1 MPGLE
6 AGADRIGFH
15 SFRGGA
21 MQNEGPFIS
30 RFGVDRQG
38 ISTKGTVYWNLSPAR
53 LIEMAVRRGE
63 AMLASEG
70 PLVCLTG
77 SQTGR
82 SPQDKFLVTDPAID
96 GEIWWGDVNRRFERE
111 RFDALRQRVLE
122 YLGTRDLFVFDGS
135 AGADPRFRLPVRV
148 ITEYAWHNLFA
159 RNMFLRES
167 DGARL
172 ADFEPGFTVIDAA
185 LFQADPAR
193 DGTRSSTF
201 ILLDLARRLVL
212 IGGTRYAGEIKKSV
226 FSVMNYLLPKQ
237 QVLPMHCSANYGGSR
252 DDVALFFGLSGTG
265 KTTLS
270 SDPHRTLIGDDEHGW
285 SADGVFNVEGGC
297 YAKVIRLSP
306 EGEPEIFATTR
317 CFGTV
322 LENVVCDEESRRLD
336 LDADSYTE
344 NTRSSYPLTQL
355 SNVDLG
361 GCAGHPKNIL
371 FLTCDALGVLPP
383 ISRLSEDQAMYHFL
397 SGYTARVA
405 GTERGVTE
413 PKVTFSTCFGSP
425 FLPLHPGVYAQ
436 MLGER
441 LRRHGSQVWLVNT
454 GWTGGPYGVGHRI
467 KLSQTRRMVHA
478 ALAGEIRSTPTWTDP
493 IFGLAVP
500 EAIEGVPQGIL
511 RPRDSWKSGAEYD
524 ERAAQLADMFAAN
537 FEKYAAGVKESVRAA
552 GPRRL
557 AAR

>member
-1 MPGLE
+1 MK
-6 AGADRIGFH
+6 
-15 SFRGGA
+15 
-21 MQNEGPFIS
+21 NEGPFIS
-30 RFGVDRQG
+30 SFGIERQG
-38 ISTKGTVYWNLSPAR
+38 LSAARTVYWNLPPAR
-53 LIEMAVRRGE
+53 LCEMAVLRGE
-63 AMLASEG
+63 AKLANEG

-82 SPQDKFLVTDPAID
+82 SPQDKFVVGDPAID
-96 GEIWWGDVNRRFERE
+96 GEIWWGEVNRRFERE
-111 RFDALRQRVLE
+111 RFTALWERVRQ
-122 YLGTRDLFVFDGS
+122 YLAASDLFVFDGY
-135 AGADPRFRLPVRV
+135 AAAEPRYRLPVRV
-148 ITEYAWHNLFA
+148 ITELAWHNLFA

-167 DGARL
+167 DGGRL
-172 ADFEPGFTVIDAA
+172 ASFQPGFTVVDAA

-201 ILLDLARRLVL
+201 ILLDLARRVVL

-237 QVLPMHCSANYGGSR
+237 QVMPMHCSANYGATR

-270 SDPHRTLIGDDEHGW
+270 ADPSRTLIGDDEHGW

-306 EGEPEIFATTR
+306 KGEPEIYETTR
-317 CFGTV
+317 RFGTV
-322 LENVVCDEESRRLD
+322 LENVVCDDPTRELD
-336 LDADSYTE
+336 LDDDSLTE

-355 SNVDLG
+355 ASVDLG
-361 GCAGHPKNIL
+361 GCAGHPRDVV

-383 ISRLSEDQAMYHFL
+383 ISRLTPEQAMYHFL

-413 PKVTFSTCFGSP
+413 PKVTFSTCFASP
-425 FLPLHPGVYAQ
+425 FLPLHPGVYAR

-441 LRRHGSQVWLVNT
+441 LAQHRARVWLINT
-454 GWTGGPYGVGHRI
+454 GWTGGPYGTGKRI
-467 KLSQTRRMVHA
+467 QLGFTRRMVHA
-478 ALAGEIRSTPTWTDP
+478 ALAGELDGAPTWTDP

-500 EAIEGVPQGIL
+500 ERVDGVPGEVL
-511 RPRDSWKSGAEYD
+511 RPRESWKSAADYD
-524 ERAAQLADMFAAN
+524 AKATQLADMFAAN
-537 FEKYAAGVKESVRAA
+537 FEMYESGVDEAVKAA
-552 GPRRL
+552 GPRRVET
-557 AAR
+557 RG